1 MRPSKLPK
9 DISESL
15 GKLPP
20 QAIDMEEAVLGAV
33 LLEKNAIDMVPN
45 LRPEHFYKE
54 SHIRIYQAIL
64 QLKEANEPIN
74 MRTAIMQLRK
84 NGTIE
89 QIGGALYIAELTSK
103 VSASDGID
111 THAAMII
118 EMSIKRGLIEIAS
131 NIHMEAYED
140 TTDCFELV
148 DKLKDQISRIEVRN
162 TMDVYLQ
169 PSTST
174 MYQEYKDGK
183 KLGHYCQIEALKDI
197 FCWVPSFLMGLT
209 GMSNKGKAQWI
220 ETEIPTPNGFV
231 KMKDIQVGDTVFD
244 ELGNQCKVTFV
255 TPIQYGKKCYKITF
269 NDSSL
274 EYCCEDHL
282 WKIYGRGAVRA
293 VYKYSNEGVR
303 NIKPRGTDQSH
314 KRKTPVIMS
323 TREISSNVYGRPVPS
338 SPDYQKHNYAVKL
351 AEPIKCDK
359 ANLEIPPY
367 VLGIWLGDGLSG
379 SSRIASND
387 QQVIDEIN
395 KLGVNTSK
403 QNAPFIYGLLGI
415 SRFFKELGL
424 FNNKHIPDKY
434 LFADY
439 DQRLE
444 LLRGLMDSDGYIGVD
459 GCCELSFI
467 KERLSHDARA
477 LICSLGI
484 KASIIKSDAKLY
496 GRVTSDRYRIRF
508 KTTLPVFKLQRKLDR
523 MPARVKKSQIFRTI
537 VSCEEIESLPV
548 KCIQVNSESHLYLTS
563 RSFIPTHNT
572 TFDSFMMLMA
582 AKVDGRRWGIWSPE
596 MITSENESKDRRKP
610 KIVKKATQIY
620 YPLIKSYTGQNPYP
634 YFPNQMNPDVFE
646 DARKFVEEHFYVIDT
661 GRDRDYMTV
670 IDALRWAT
678 LEFNLY
684 GWVIDPFKNLEWEEG
699 NKTKDRI
706 LQRVLD
712 EFKYLAVE
720 TNTVGQLIL
729 HPRQMNEKELREG
742 GNLKGPYRVMT
753 QFDLLGGSVW
763 SNGVDSLHSYYRP
776 FVHED
781 PNSPHA
787 SLYNL
792 RQKMQD
798 VTVKPGAYEGIYYEI
813 DTNRFYFNGVCPI
826 NGSKLR
832 TSRASQASMWDE
844 MRRKYNEEPVKAAV
858 VNDDEN
864 PFQ

>member
-1 MRPSKLPK
+1 MNYS
-9 DISESL
+9 D
-15 GKLPP
+15 
-20 QAIDMEEAVLGAV
+20 
-33 LLEKNAIDMVPN
+33 
-45 LRPEHFYKE
+45 Y
-54 SHIRIYQAIL
+54 
-64 QLKEANEPIN
+64 
-74 MRTAIMQLRK
+74 
-84 NGTIE
+84 
-89 QIGGALYIAELTSK
+89 YI
-103 VSASDGID
+103 
-111 THAAMII
+111 
-118 EMSIKRGLIEIAS
+118 
-131 NIHMEAYED
+131 
-140 TTDCFELV
+140 
-148 DKLKDQISRIEVRN
+148 
-162 TMDVYLQ
+162 Q
-169 PSTST
+169 PSIND
-174 MYQEYKDGK
+174 MYQEYKEGK

-209 GMSNKGKAQWI
+209 GMSNKGK
-220 ETEIPTPNGFV
+220 
-231 KMKDIQVGDTVFD
+231 
-244 ELGNQCKVTFV
+244 
-255 TPIQYGKKCYKITF
+255 
-269 NDSSL
+269 
-274 EYCCEDHL
+274 
-282 WKIYGRGAVRA
+282 
-293 VYKYSNEGVR
+293 
-303 NIKPRGTDQSH
+303 
-314 KRKTPVIMS
+314 
-323 TREISSNVYGRPVPS
+323 
-338 SPDYQKHNYAVKL
+338 
-351 AEPIKCDK
+351 
-359 ANLEIPPY
+359 
-367 VLGIWLGDGLSG
+367 
-379 SSRIASND
+379 
-387 QQVIDEIN
+387 
-395 KLGVNTSK
+395 
-403 QNAPFIYGLLGI
+403 
-415 SRFFKELGL
+415 
-424 FNNKHIPDKY
+424 
-434 LFADY
+434 
-439 DQRLE
+439 
-444 LLRGLMDSDGYIGVD
+444 
-459 GCCELSFI
+459 
-467 KERLSHDARA
+467 
-477 LICSLGI
+477 
-484 KASIIKSDAKLY
+484 
-496 GRVTSDRYRIRF
+496 
-508 KTTLPVFKLQRKLDR
+508 
-523 MPARVKKSQIFRTI
+523 
-537 VSCEEIESLPV
+537 
-548 KCIQVNSESHLYLTS
+548 
-563 RSFIPTHNT
+563 T

-582 AKVDGRRWGIWSPE
+582 SVVDHRRWGIWSPE

-634 YFPNQMNPDVFE
+634 YFPNQMHPDVFE

-813 DTNRFYFNGVCPI
+813 DTNRFYFNGHCPLD
-826 NGSKLR
+826 GSKLR
-832 TSRASQASMWDE
+832 TSRASQASMFEE